1 MKILLA
7 IVLLVAMI
15 SLGECQRH
23 GNRRN
28 RERTPEEKAKFVNWV
43 RKHKKKYTSEA
54 EETEA
59 MTKVFENKEKIDAHN
74 DAFKRGEVNFTRA
87 LCKINLL
94 KWDSWFVLF

>member
-15 SLGECQRH
+15 SLGEC
-23 GNRRN
+23 
-28 RERTPEEKAKFVNWV
+28 ERTSEEKAKFVNWV

-59 MTKVFENKEKIDAHN
+59 MEKVFENKAKIDAHN

-94 KWDSWFVLF
+94 K